1 LWKAYTRKPLRET
14 TRFLWWNFVMGV
26 LIMGDT
32 ACSVPGA
39 DRYSQMRPLHPC
51 HPTPVIVMM
60 MAACRPTVEL
70 CMETGHRAKQ
80 NTVFLDIKYAI
91 PLIYFARK
99 FLETDYWWSFEA
111 G

>member
-1 LWKAYTRKPLRET
+1 
-14 TRFLWWNFVMGV
+14 
-26 LIMGDT
+26 
-32 ACSVPGA
+32 
-39 DRYSQMRPLHPC
+39 
-51 HPTPVIVMM
+51 
-60 MAACRPTVEL
+60 
-70 CMETGHRAKQ
+70 METGHRAKQ